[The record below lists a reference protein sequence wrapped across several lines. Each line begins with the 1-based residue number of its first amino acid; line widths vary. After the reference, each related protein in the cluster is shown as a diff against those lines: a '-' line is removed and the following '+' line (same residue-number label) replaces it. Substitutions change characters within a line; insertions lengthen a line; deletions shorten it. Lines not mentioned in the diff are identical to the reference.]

1 METSDYSFDDFLP
14 IDQISIEPFGLL
26 QNEAKNSAS
35 SASSDS
41 SESSLLRNILKI
53 VIVLVILYIGGIA
66 VMEYIKNKSVDH
78 LPIAAAIALMAALFV

>member
-1 METSDYSFDDFLP
+1 METSDYSLDDFLP
-14 IDQISIEPFGLL
+14 IEEIGSIEPFGLL
-26 QNEAKNSAS
+26 QNEEKNSK
-35 SASSDS
+35 S

>member
-1 METSDYSFDDFLP
+1 METFDYSLDDFLP
-14 IDQISIEPFGLL
+14 IEQIRSVEPFGLL
-26 QNEAKNSAS
+26 QNEETNSKNSKTP
-35 SASSDS
+35 
-41 SESSLLRNILKI
+41 ESSLLRNILKI